1 MSYPKKKVRRGLA
14 GLMWMQI
21 EPLNYLD
28 TFKEMFSDT
37 TLNILLNPKDQ
48 RYAALLKIDKGKI
61 DAEAVRNDKETLKSL
76 KPDGIFEAPMEIF
89 LGVFGEGLSAGALM
103 KKWITR
109 KIKLRGL
116 VKMMALGKVFELLG

>member
-1 MSYPKKKVRRGLA
+1 MSFPKTKVRRGLA

-21 EPLNYLD
+21 KPLNFID
-28 TFKEMFSDT
+28 EFKKEFSDT
-37 TLNILLNPKDQ
+37 TVNILLNPKDQ
-48 RYAALLKIDKGKI
+48 RYAALLKIDKGTI
-61 DAEAVRNDKETLKSL
+61 DAEAVKNDKETLKSL

-89 LGVFGEGLSAGALM
+89 LGVFGEGLSAGTLM

-116 VKMMALGKVFELLG
+116 RKMMALGKVFELLG

>member
-1 MSYPKKKVRRGLA
+1 MSFPKTKVKKGLA

-21 EPLNYLD
+21 KPLNYID
-28 TFKEMFSDT
+28 EFKKEFSDT
-37 TLNILLNPKDQ
+37 SLNILLNPKDQ
-48 RYAALLKIDKGKI
+48 RYAALLKIDKGTI
-61 DAEAVRNDKETLKSL
+61 DVEAVKNDKETLKSL

-89 LGVFGEGLSAGALM
+89 LGVFGEGLSTGTLM

-116 VKMMALGKVFELLG
+116 TKMMALGKVFELLG

>member
-1 MSYPKKKVRRGLA
+1 MSFPKTKVRRGLA

-21 EPLNYLD
+21 KPLNFID
-28 TFKEMFSDT
+28 EFKKEFSDT
-37 TLNILLNPKDQ
+37 TVNILLNPKDQ

-61 DAEAVRNDKETLKSL
+61 DAEAVKNDKETLKSL

-89 LGVFGEGLSAGALM
+89 LGVFGEGLSARTLM
-103 KKWITR
+103 KLWITR

-116 VKMMALGKVFELLG
+116 TKMMALGKVFKLLG